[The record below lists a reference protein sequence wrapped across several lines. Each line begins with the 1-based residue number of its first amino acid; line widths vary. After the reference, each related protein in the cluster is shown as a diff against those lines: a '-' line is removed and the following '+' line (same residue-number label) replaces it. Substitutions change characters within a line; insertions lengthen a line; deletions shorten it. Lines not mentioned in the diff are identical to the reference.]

1 VIVFV
6 LLPAWISIEDPPP
19 DVGSPRE
26 LKVKVA
32 PLEMDT
38 LEGRFMVCEFT
49 V

>member
-1 VIVFV
+1 MVFV
-6 LLPAWISIEDPPP
+6 LPPAVICTELPPP
-19 DVGSPRE
+19 VVGSPRE

-38 LEGRFMVCEFT
+38 LEGRFIVWEFT

>member
-6 LLPAWISIEDPPP
+6 LLPAWISTEDPPP
-19 DVGSPRE
+19 AVGSPRE

-38 LEGRFMVCEFT
+38 LEGRFIVCDTT